1 MTVED
6 KRMAHDRMREAIGR
20 CMGLF
25 YAGDGMV
32 GSRYPEW
39 LQHLMHIL
47 VSPFRRYGL
56 AANVTKSHTM
66 MCQPGEL
73 RSGMSREAKALK
85 YTGVRDSYR
94 VRLQQH
100 IS

>member
-39 LQHLMHIL
+39 LQHSMNVLL
-47 VSPFRRYGL
+47 GL
-56 AANVTKSHTM
+56 F
-66 MCQPGEL
+66 
-73 RSGMSREAKALK
+73 
-85 YTGVRDSYR
+85 
-94 VRLQQH
+94 
-100 IS
+100 